1 MTIFGNYVCDVSEV
15 KDAIWSF
22 PNGSGVKLDGLL
34 PQHIKDFT
42 EESLGP
48 QADKLLDTLV
58 NFMNLIVFAGKIPA
72 QACPVFFG
80 AKLIALSKEDNGA
93 TTAYSQ

>member
-1 MTIFGNYVCDVSEV
+1 
-15 KDAIWSF
+15 
-22 PNGSGVKLDGLL
+22 
-34 PQHIKDFT
+34 
-42 EESLGP
+42 LGP